1 MAQPILVTEGDV
13 VTYTITV
20 KRAGSAVNLT
30 PYASVVFY
38 AHDDDS
44 AVATN
49 QVNGVSCTVTDAAN
63 GICTIDLTATHT
75 ALASG
80 KTSFKG
86 KWAVRLTTT
95 VGSKPEWTAQE
106 PFEIRKNPFAT

>member
-1 MAQPILVTEGDV
+1 MAQPILLTEGDA

-20 KRAGSAVNLT
+20 KRNGAAVNLT
-30 PYASVVFY
+30 PYATVVFY
-38 AHDDDS
+38 AHDNDS

-75 ALASG
+75 SLAAG
-80 KTSFKG
+80 KTSFEG
-86 KWAVRLTTT
+86 KWALRLLTTS
-95 VGSKPEWTAQE
+95 GSKPEWTAQE
-106 PFEIRKNPFAT
+106 PFVIRKNPFAT